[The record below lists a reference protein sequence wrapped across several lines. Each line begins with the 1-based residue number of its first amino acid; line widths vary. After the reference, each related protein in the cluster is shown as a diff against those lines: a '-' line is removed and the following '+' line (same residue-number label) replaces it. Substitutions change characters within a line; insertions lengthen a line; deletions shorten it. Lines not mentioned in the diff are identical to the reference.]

1 MIHKLITQLSIILF
15 ESDLIMT
22 RITLGF
28 SELLWFIL
36 LIWQGDTFNRPTYH
50 NMSLLFSENTWA
62 LIFLVSAFCQ
72 FKIALKQE
80 FHTSFSHIF
89 AAWNASLWIYI
100 VGSMLLSVYPPP
112 AAIAGEIALAFSAL
126 LIWMRPYLITQGLIY
141 GKQ

>member
-1 MIHKLITQLSIILF
+1 MLKTMITKLSHILF
-15 ESDLIMT
+15 ESDLVMT
-22 RITLGF
+22 RIILGF

-50 NMSLLFSENTWA
+50 NMSLLFPENVWA
-62 LIFLVSAFCQ
+62 FIFLVSAFCQ
-72 FKIALKQE
+72 FKIVLTKE
-80 FHTSFSHIF
+80 FHTPFAHIF
-89 AAWNASLWIYI
+89 AAWNASLWIYV

-112 AAIAGEIALAFSAL
+112 AAIAGEIALSFSSL